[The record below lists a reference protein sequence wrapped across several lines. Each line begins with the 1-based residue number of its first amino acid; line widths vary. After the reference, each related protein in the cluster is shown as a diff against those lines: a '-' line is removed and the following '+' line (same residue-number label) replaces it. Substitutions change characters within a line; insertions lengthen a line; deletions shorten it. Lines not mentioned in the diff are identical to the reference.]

1 MTGFTTRSI
10 HNKYLKQDPHSSLHF
25 PVYDSVSFEFDSAE
39 DIEKAF
45 LGQKPSHMYSRISNP
60 TVENL
65 EQKVKGITNSFG
77 VVALSSGMAAIAN
90 LVLAVALKG
99 DNIITTKYLFGNTYS
114 FFEKTLKPW
123 GLNVKYADLTDASSI
138 DGIIDNRTKII
149 FLETI
154 TNPQLEIADIKALS
168 EVARRNKILLVAD
181 TTITP
186 PYLFNS
192 REFGVDIEVLSSTK
206 YISGG
211 ATSVGGLI
219 IDNGTFD
226 WLNNDKLKED
236 AKKQGPH
243 TLVVKLKREVYR
255 NLGACLSPH
264 NAYLQSLGLETLA
277 LRADKSCSNTLAL
290 AEYLEKQ
297 PEINNVNYPGLK
309 SSKYNDISR
318 IQFPNGA
325 GALLT
330 FTLDSK
336 EDCFKFINQLRVIR
350 RATNLNDNKTLI
362 LHPASTIFCEYST
375 ELREEMGVSDTL
387 IRLAVGIEDIEDL
400 VDDITQAMEVLK

>member
-1 MTGFTTRSI
+1 MAGFTTRAI
-10 HNKYLKQDPHSSLHF
+10 HSRYLKKDSHNSLNF
-25 PVYDSVSFEFDSAE
+25 PVYDSVAFEFERAE

-45 LGQKPSHMYSRISNP
+45 LGQKPSHMYSRITNP
-60 TVENL
+60 TVENF
-65 EQKVKGITNSFG
+65 EQKVKNITGSFATI
-77 VVALSSGMAAIAN
+77 ALSSGMAAIAN
-90 LVLAVALKG
+90 LILTIAGNG

-114 FFEKTLKPW
+114 LFERTLKPW
-123 GLNVKYADLTDASSI
+123 GLEVQYTDLTDVDQI
-138 DGIIDNRTKII
+138 KNIINSRTRII

-168 EVARRNKILLVAD
+168 KITNENNILLIAD

-192 REFGVDIEVLSSTK
+192 KEFGVDVEVLSSTK

-219 IDNGTFD
+219 IDNGSFE
-226 WLNNDKLKED
+226 WSSIDKLKKD
-236 AKKQGPH
+236 AKEFGPF
-243 TLVVKLKREVYR
+243 TLVNKLKREVYR

-264 NAYLQSLGLETLA
+264 NAYLQSIGIETLA
-277 LRADKSCSNTLAL
+277 LRADKSCVNSLAI
-290 AEYLEKQ
+290 AEYLKKQ
-297 PEINNVNYPGLK
+297 PGINSVNYPGLK
-309 SSKYNDISR
+309 SSKYNAIAN

-330 FTLDSK
+330 FNLGSK
-336 EDCFKFINQLRVIR
+336 EDCFKFMNRLKIIR

-375 ELREEMGVSDTL
+375 ELRKDMGVADTL

-400 VDDITQAMEVLK
+400 LEDISSALEVLK

>member
-1 MTGFTTRSI
+1 M
-10 HNKYLKQDPHSSLHF
+10 SL
-25 PVYDSVSFEFDSAE
+25 
-39 DIEKAF
+39 
-45 LGQKPSHMYSRISNP
+45 
-60 TVENL
+60 
-65 EQKVKGITNSFG
+65 
-77 VVALSSGMAAIAN
+77 
-90 LVLAVALKG
+90 
-99 DNIITTKYLFGNTYS
+99 
-114 FFEKTLKPW
+114 
-123 GLNVKYADLTDASSI
+123 
-138 DGIIDNRTKII
+138 II

-186 PYLFNS
+186 PYLFDS

-277 LRADKSCSNTLAL
+277 LRADKSCSNTLTL